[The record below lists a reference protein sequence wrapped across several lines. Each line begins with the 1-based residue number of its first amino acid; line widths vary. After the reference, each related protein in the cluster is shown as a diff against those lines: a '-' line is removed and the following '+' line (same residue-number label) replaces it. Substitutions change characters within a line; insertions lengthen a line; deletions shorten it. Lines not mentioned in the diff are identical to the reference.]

1 MICKNKTIRRAKG
14 PSTIKER
21 TKDDMTKDKKKRSAT
36 EDSQRMSKG
45 TRPTNKEKLPQ
56 GVTVPA

>member
-21 TKDDMTKDKKKRSAT
+21 TKDGMTKDKKK
-36 EDSQRMSKG
+36 KG
-45 TRPTNKEKLPQ
+45 VQQK
-56 GVTVPA
+56 TVNA